1 MTDFEKYMAGLRARV
16 ESNEGVSRQIW
27 PERETRP
34 QAHREAAPDYFQK
47 TQEREGRSNWSGG
60 SMGGGT
66 FAGRSR

>member
-1 MTDFEKYMAGLRARV
+1 MTEFEKFMAGLRARV
-16 ESNEGVSRQIW
+16 ETNEGLSRQAW
-27 PERETRP
+27 PEREARP
-34 QAHREAAPDYFQK
+34 QAQREAAPDSFQR